1 MLLQLQQEKLLL
13 CFFWENTPGG
23 GIGSVKLGYGSG
35 CGRVERMDYI
45 ILIIY
50 FLLFSLYHKLSYE
63 SSTIHYIMKKNL
75 FSLETSDLAKIYI
88 FTPPEARLID
98 HKPLAL
104 ENLHSKK
111 KWLQHQIA
119 FPKIHFNDENY

>member
-1 MLLQLQQEKLLL
+1 
-13 CFFWENTPGG
+13 
-23 GIGSVKLGYGSG
+23 
-35 CGRVERMDYI
+35 
-45 ILIIY
+45 
-50 FLLFSLYHKLSYE
+50 
-63 SSTIHYIMKKNL
+63 MKKNL